1 MNTFDPIPSSSGS
14 CDLDAQ
20 VESMRMMFGSPVS
33 IAATLL
39 DSPAARVMSNPAIV
53 IVDDEPINIK
63 VVKKYL
69 KLAGYRQFF
78 TTTDSTEA
86 LDLINETCPD
96 VVLLDIMMPHVS
108 GLRILEKLRAD
119 RQFADLPVLILT
131 AATDTETKLDSLRLG
146 ATDFLSKPVDSTEL
160 EARLRNVLRVK
171 AHQDHLKNHAWDLE
185 LQVAARS
192 AEVMAA
198 HHEVIACLAKVGEYR
213 DNETGRHVIRVGHY
227 AEIIAGRLGLGA
239 EVAERI
245 RLAASLHD
253 IGKVAIPDA
262 TLLKPGKLTAEEFDQ
277 MKQHTEFGRQI
288 CAMSYE
294 DSEASSLFSRAHMGK
309 AIASIS
315 NSPILKM
322 AASIAQTHHEKWDG
336 SGYLGGLAG
345 EEIPIEGRIVAVAD
359 VFDALTSERPYK
371 EAFSLEKSLG
381 IIREQNGSHFDPAVT
396 EAFFAEIDAIS
407 RIHAEYSDRPADP
420 SPSPSS
426 PTASPA

>member
-1 MNTFDPIPSSSGS
+1 MDTFDPVPSPDSS
-14 CDLDAQ
+14 CDLDTQ
-20 VESMRMMFGSPVS
+20 IESMRMMFGSPVN

-39 DSPAARVMSNPAIV
+39 DSPAARVMSDPVIV
-53 IVDDEPINIK
+53 IVDDEPINVK

-69 KLAGYRQFF
+69 KLAGYRQFC

-86 LDLINETCPD
+86 LDLIRDTHPD

-108 GLRILEKLRAD
+108 GLRILEELRAD
-119 RQFADLPVLILT
+119 RQFADLPILILT
-131 AATDTETKLDSLRLG
+131 ASTDTETKLESLRLG

-160 EARLRNVLRVK
+160 EARLRNVLKVK

-192 AEVMAA
+192 AEVVAA
-198 HHEVIACLAKVGEYR
+198 HHEVIACLAMVGEYR
-213 DNETGRHVIRVGHY
+213 DNETGRHVIRVGNY
-227 AEIIAGRLGLGA
+227 AEIIAARLGLGA
-239 EVAERI
+239 EVAEQI

-262 TLLKPGKLTAEEFDQ
+262 TLLKPGKLTTGEFDQ
-277 MKQHTEFGRQI
+277 MKRHTELGRQI

-294 DSEASSLFSRAHMGK
+294 ESETSTLFSRAHMGE
-309 AIASIS
+309 AVASIS

-322 AASIAQTHHEKWDG
+322 AASIAATHHEKWDG
-336 SGYLGGLAG
+336 SGYLRGLAG

-371 EAFSLEKSLG
+371 AAFSLEKSLG
-381 IIREQNGSHFDPAVT
+381 IMREQSGSHFDPAVT

-407 RIHAEYSDRPADP
+407 RICTEYADQPTNP
-420 SPSPSS
+420 SPSASS
-426 PTASPA
+426 PTA